1 MKKRTIIIVLTAALA
16 VSQTVCIFAASSPGT
31 GPVIVDSNSDG
42 SSYDI
47 GERADRAKG
56 GASGS
61 TAVSSGQGNN
71 AVQIAVG
78 QTAGEQAVGTN
89 SRGQAVI
96 GDTALEFVQG
106 TDAAVAG
113 LPKPVVDAI
122 NGINS
127 GRPLSEAVPGVDLTG
142 YNALI
147 GTHAIMIKDAATN
160 TEKTGLVE
168 VPLYV
173 PNLIGG
179 LGDVEVLFYNN
190 MTGIWQLIKPTRVD
204 AESKMLWFGVP
215 GSGTLS
221 IVYKKQGN
229 ERN

>member
-1 MKKRTIIIVLTAALA
+1 MKKGKVENMKKRTIIIVLTAALA

-168 VPLYV
+168 VPLYGLACLGRE
-173 PNLIGG
+173 PCRLYIRSRGMSGIEKQRQNYIGKIPSPQQAG
-179 LGDVEVLFYNN
+179 KDVFSLG
-190 MTGIWQLIKPTRVD
+190 I
-204 AESKMLWFGVP
+204 
-215 GSGTLS
+215 
-221 IVYKKQGN
+221 
-229 ERN
+229 

>member
-16 VSQTVCIFAASSPGT
+16 VSQTVCIFAASSLGT

-106 TDAAVAG
+106 TTLLLPVCRSQWWMLSMALTADALSV
-113 LPKPVVDAI
+113 KPC
-122 NGINS
+122 
-127 GRPLSEAVPGVDLTG
+127 REWT
-142 YNALI
+142 
-147 GTHAIMIKDAATN
+147 
-160 TEKTGLVE
+160 
-168 VPLYV
+168 
-173 PNLIGG
+173 
-179 LGDVEVLFYNN
+179 
-190 MTGIWQLIKPTRVD
+190 
-204 AESKMLWFGVP
+204 
-215 GSGTLS
+215 
-221 IVYKKQGN
+221 
-229 ERN
+229 